1 MHNSNNYQQAVIFIY
16 YNEYANSKTTEFIT
30 IILRQYQVS
39 MNRKSTSLLVLPFL
53 FFTAM
58 PAKAQSRLLDKNTAL
73 QTVAA
78 RILNDS
84 QYGNVRMNCLSFVTV
99 DSNASFYDFIVHEK
113 HGNGCPS
120 VSNYKPIVERFRIN
134 RSSSKVE
141 QFDKVANR
149 WIAEN
154 QVKLNKTNVPMFLGE
169 LDKNPQAFNTFMQE
183 NIGKTVYLEIVFG
196 DTIPQGYRSPE
207 SAPFF
212 EVSEKPRKRNSKFNT
227 YFMQQAGNGY
237 NWGKVTNYDEKNRK
251 LSGFFKVGKPKK
263 INDRWTS
270 FDITFIPQ

>member
-1 MHNSNNYQQAVIFIY
+1 M
-16 YNEYANSKTTEFIT
+16 NSK
-30 IILRQYQVS
+30 L
-39 MNRKSTSLLVLPFL
+39 TSLFVLPFL
-53 FFTAM
+53 FATAI
-58 PAKAQSRLLDKNTAL
+58 PAKAQSQLLDKKTAL

-84 QYGNVRMNCLSFVTV
+84 QYRNVRMNCLSFVTV
-99 DSNASFYDFIVHEK
+99 NSTPSFFDFIVHEK

-120 VSNYKPIVERFRIN
+120 VANSKLIFERYRIN
-134 RSSSKVE
+134 RSNLRVE

-154 QVKLNKTNVPMFLGE
+154 KVQLKKANVPIFIGSLNKSPS
-169 LDKNPQAFNTFMQE
+169 AFNTFMQD

-196 DTIPQGYRSPE
+196 DNIPQGYRSQQ
-207 SAPFF
+207 STPFF
-212 EVSEKPRKRNSKFNT
+212 EVSEQPKKQNSKFNT

-251 LSGFFKVGKPKK
+251 LSGFFKVGQPKK